1 MKRHPGF
8 VLLALLSLIA
18 WKPGDHWYAYTA
30 ADNAYSVNFP
40 GKPDEKSQ
48 SSSTKAGQIKYVL
61 VSYSTNAGKRAY
73 LSSSTMYAVSPRNF
87 NVQKGLDG
95 ARDGAAKS
103 TNATVTSETKIDYK
117 GAPGREFYMTMPNGT
132 KAKERIFIVNKG
144 KGPVLY
150 QVLVVDTEGKI
161 AVPET
166 DQFLKSLVIKKT

>member
-1 MKRHPGF
+1 MKRSLGL
-8 VLLALLSLIA
+8 VLLGLLALIA
-18 WKPGDHWYAYTA
+18 WKPGDHWYAYKA
-30 ADNAYSVNFP
+30 SDNSYTVNFP
-40 GKPDEKSQ
+40 GKPDEKSN
-48 SSSTKAGQIKYVL
+48 SSPSAAGPIKYVL

-73 LSSSTMYAVSPRNF
+73 LSSSTMYNVSPSKF

-95 ARDGAAKS
+95 ARNGAASS
-103 TNATVTSETKIDYK
+103 TKATVSRETKISFK

-161 AVPET
+161 EDPDT
-166 DQFLKSLVIKKT
+166 DTFLKSLQIKKL